1 MQCSRCQKTI
11 TESQSYVNQGK
22 VYCEDCLMDIGLNAR
37 ECDPWATYVDNR
49 TRERAG
55 QKGTDGLT
63 DLEKKVY
70 NFVKDKGRATREDV
84 MQGLNL
90 SDTELRTQ
98 LIPLL
103 HSELVKEKSEGD
115 RQYLVIIN

>member
-1 MQCSRCQKTI
+1 MQCNRCQKEI
-11 TESQSYVNQGK
+11 SESQSYVHNGK
-22 VYCEDCLMDIGLNAR
+22 VYCEDCLMDIGLNMR

-49 TRERAG
+49 TRDRAG

-63 DLEKKVY
+63 ELEKTVY
-70 NFVKDKGRATREDV
+70 NFVKEKGKATREDV
-84 MQGLNL
+84 MIGLKM

-103 HSELVKEKSEGD
+103 HSELIKEKSEGQQ
-115 RQYLVIIN
+115 QYLVVIK

>member
-1 MQCSRCQKTI
+1 MQCSRCQKKI
-11 TESQSYVNQGK
+11 TESQSYVNKGN
-22 VYCEDCLMDIGLNAR
+22 VYCEDCLMDIGLSAR

-55 QKGTDGLT
+55 QKGTEGLT
-63 DLEKKVY
+63 ELEKKVY
-70 NFVKDKGRATREDV
+70 NFVKSKGKATREDV
-84 MQGLNL
+84 MKGLKL

-103 HSELVKEKSEGD
+103 HSELVKEKSEG
-115 RQYLVIIN
+115 RQQYLVVIN

>member
-1 MQCSRCQKTI
+1 MQCSRCKKEI
-11 TESQSYVNQGK
+11 TESQSYVHKGK
-22 VYCEDCLMDIGLNAR
+22 VYCEDCLMDIGLNTR

-63 DLEKKVY
+63 EPEKKVY
-70 NFVKDKGRATREDV
+70 NFVKDKGKATREDV
-84 MQGLNL
+84 MKGLKL

-103 HSELVKEKSEGD
+103 HSELIKEKSEG
-115 RQYLVIIN
+115 RQQYLVVIK

>member
-1 MQCSRCQKTI
+1 MQCSRCQKQI
-11 TESQSYVNQGK
+11 TESQSYVSKGK
-22 VYCEDCLMDIGLNAR
+22 VYCEDCLMDIGLNTR

-63 DLEKKVY
+63 ELEKKVY
-70 NFVKDKGRATREDV
+70 NFVKDKGKTTREDV
-84 MQGLNL
+84 MKGLKL

-103 HSELVKEKSEGD
+103 HSELVKEKSEG
-115 RQYLVIIN
+115 RQQYLVVIK

>member
-1 MQCSRCQKTI
+1 MQCGRCQKKI
-11 TESQSYVNQGK
+11 TESQSYVSKGK
-22 VYCEDCLMDIGLNAR
+22 VYFEDCLMDIGLSAR

-55 QKGTDGLT
+55 QKGTEGLT
-63 DLEKKVY
+63 ELEKKVY
-70 NFVKDKGRATREDV
+70 NFVKGKGRVTREDV
-84 MQGLNL
+84 MKGLKL

-103 HSELVKEKSEGD
+103 HSELVKEKSEGLQ
-115 RQYLVIIN
+115 QYLVVIN

>member
-1 MQCSRCQKTI
+1 MQCSRCNKEI
-11 TESQSYVNQGK
+11 SENQSYVSKGK
-22 VYCEDCLMDIGLNAR
+22 VYCEDCLMDIGLSMR

-63 DLEKKVY
+63 ELEKKVY
-70 NFVKDKGRATREDV
+70 YFVKDKGKTTREDV
-84 MQGLNL
+84 MKGLKL

-103 HSELVKEKSEGD
+103 HSDLVKEKSEGKQ
-115 RQYLVIIN
+115 QYLVVIQ